1 MAFKKS
7 LQVELNQYFDSL
19 SVVPVTKVALVKA
32 RKKLKVAFFEDFFSL
47 LVERFYQAA
56 PVKRF
61 KGLRLWACDGSA
73 VKLPDNADTRSFG
86 THTNQYGAVASV
98 KLLCYFD
105 LLNHLLARLW
115 LKNKRIQEI
124 RLVQPHVKDLP
135 KDVLSIYDR
144 HYGSHL
150 MVFLHQQYGSPCL
163 IRMKAACD
171 YKHIKAFLCSGKQQ
185 ATITEP
191 LQERAW
197 REVRKMGLNKS
208 KYHQITYRLIRVELS
223 TGETEVLLTTLL
235 SPFFTVDDF
244 AWLYG
249 KRWGVETC
257 FDQLK
262 NLFKAPVFSGYSALV
277 CKQDLWAV
285 AILFN
290 LQTLVMLAAE
300 PQLKKRCSKRK
311 TPYQINRNVSLD
323 SLKRKLQSL
332 FLSGLKVLKDT
343 LDFLLERFLK
353 SLERVLQVEPRP
365 RIKKKSRLNAR
376 HQTEYNYKAA
386 I

>member
-1 MAFKKS
+1 
-7 LQVELNQYFDSL
+7 
-19 SVVPVTKVALVKA
+19 VALVKA
-32 RKKLKVAFFEDFFSL
+32 RKKLRVEFFEDFFAL
-47 LVERFYQAA
+47 LVERFYQLA

-61 KGLRLWACDGSA
+61 KGLRLWACDGSV
-73 VKLPDNADTRSFG
+73 VKLPNNPDTRTIG
-86 THTNQYGAVASV
+86 THTNQHQQVASV

-105 LLNHLLARLW
+105 VLNKVLARFW
-115 LKNKRIQEI
+115 LKNKRICEL
-124 RLVQPHVKDLP
+124 RLVEPYVKDLP

-150 MVFLHQQYGSPCL
+150 MVFLHQHYGSPCL
-163 IRMKAACD
+163 IRMKT
-171 YKHIKAFLCSGKQQ
+171 KHSFHSIAAFLASRQQ
-185 ATITEP
+185 QTIVTET
-191 LQERAW
+191 LKENAW
-197 REVRKMGLNKS
+197 RELRKMGLHKS
-208 KYHQITYRLIRVELS
+208 KYQQVTYRLIRVELS

-235 SPFFTVDDF
+235 SPFFTPEDF

-262 NLFKAPVFSGYSALV
+262 NLLKAPVFSGYSALA
-277 CKQDLWAV
+277 CKQDLWAI

-290 LQTLVMLAAE
+290 LQSLVIIAAE
-300 PQLKKRCSKRK
+300 PELKRRCSKRK

-323 SLKRKLQSL
+323 SLKRNLHSL
-332 FLSGLKVLKDT
+332 FLSGLKALQHT
-343 LDFLLERFLK
+343 LDFLLERFLRFT
-353 SLERVLQVEPRP
+353 ERVLEVEPRP
-365 RIKKKSRLNAR
+365 RIKKKSRLNER

>member
-1 MAFKKS
+1 M
-7 LQVELNQYFDSL
+7 
-19 SVVPVTKVALVKA
+19 KA
-32 RKKLKVAFFEDFFSL
+32 RKKLKVEFFEDFFSL
-47 LVERFYQAA
+47 LVERFYQLA

-73 VKLPDNADTRSFG
+73 IKLPDNPATRSIG
-86 THTNQYGAVASV
+86 THTNQYGTIASV

-105 LLNHLLARLW
+105 LLNRVIARLW

-124 RLVQPHVKDLP
+124 RLVEPHLKDLP

-150 MVFLHQQYGSPCL
+150 MVFLHQHYGSPCL
-163 IRMKAACD
+163 IRMKTSCTFNS
-171 YKHIKAFLCSGKQQ
+171 IRAFLASGKQQ
-185 ATITEP
+185 TTVTEP

-197 REVRKMGLNKS
+197 RELRRMGLHKS
-208 KYHQITYRLIRVELS
+208 KYHFVTYRLIRVELT

-235 SPFFTVDDF
+235 SPFFSVEDF

-262 NLFKAPVFSGYSALV
+262 NLFKAPVFSGYSALA
-277 CKQDLWAV
+277 CQQDLWAV
-285 AILFN
+285 ALLFN
-290 LQTLVMLAAE
+290 LQSLVILAAE
-300 PQLKKRCSKRK
+300 PELKKRCVGRK
-311 TPYQINRNVSLD
+311 TSYQINRNVSLD
-323 SLKRKLQSL
+323 SLKRKLHSL
-332 FLSGLKVLKDT
+332 FLSDLKT
-343 LDFLLERFLK
+343 LQHSLEFLLERFLR

-365 RIKKKSRLNAR
+365 RNKKKSRLNER

>member
-1 MAFKKS
+1 M
-7 LQVELNQYFDSL
+7 
-19 SVVPVTKVALVKA
+19 PVTKVALIKA

-47 LVERFYQAA
+47 LVERYYQLA

-73 VKLPDNADTRSFG
+73 LKLPDNADTRLIG
-86 THTNQYGAVASV
+86 THTNQHQEVASV

-105 LLNHLLARLW
+105 VLNRVIARFW
-115 LKNKRIQEI
+115 LKNKRICEL
-124 RLVQPHVKDLP
+124 RLVEPYVKDLP

-144 HYGSHL
+144 HYGCHL
-150 MVFLHQQYGSPCL
+150 MVFLHLYYGSPCL
-163 IRMKAACD
+163 IRMKTRHSFNSIAT
-171 YKHIKAFLCSGKQQ
+171 FLASGQ
-185 ATITEP
+185 AQTTVTEP
-191 LQERAW
+191 LKENAW
-197 REVRKMGLNKS
+197 RELRKMGLHKS
-208 KYHQITYRLIRVELS
+208 KYHQVTYRLIRVELS

-235 SPFFTVDDF
+235 SPLFTVEDF
-244 AWLYG
+244 GWLYG

-262 NLFKAPVFSGYSALV
+262 NLLKAPVFSGYSALA

-290 LQTLVMLAAE
+290 LQSLVISAAE
-300 PQLKKRCSKRK
+300 PELKKRCAKRK

-323 SLKRKLQSL
+323 SLKRKLHSL
-332 FLSGLKVLKDT
+332 FLAGLKALQLT
-343 LDFLLERFLK
+343 LDFLSQRFLR
-353 SLERVLQVEPRP
+353 SIERVLEVKSKQ
-365 RIKKKSRLNAR
+365 RIKKMSRLNDR
-376 HQTEYNYKAA
+376 HQTEFNYKAA

>member
-1 MAFKKS
+1 
-7 LQVELNQYFDSL
+7 
-19 SVVPVTKVALVKA
+19 VALVKA
-32 RKKLKVAFFEDFFSL
+32 RRKLKAEFFEDFFSL
-47 LVERFYQAA
+47 LVERFYQCA

-73 VKLPDNADTRSFG
+73 LKLPDNSDTRTIG
-86 THTNQYGAVASV
+86 THTNQHQQVASV

-105 LLNHLLARLW
+105 LLNKILARFW
-115 LKNKRIQEI
+115 LRNKRICEL
-124 RLVQPHVKDLP
+124 RLVEPCVKDLP

-150 MVFLHQQYGSPCL
+150 MVFLHLHYGSPCL
-163 IRMKAACD
+163 IRMKTRHSFTSVAN
-171 YKHIKAFLCSGKQQ
+171 FLTTGQ
-185 ATITEP
+185 AQTTVTEP

-197 REVRKMGLNKS
+197 RELRKMGLHKS
-208 KYHQITYRLIRVELS
+208 RYHSVTYRLIRVELS

-235 SPFFTVDDF
+235 SPLVTVEDF

-257 FDQLK
+257 FDQIK
-262 NLFKAPVFSGYSALV
+262 NLMKAPVFSGYSALA
-277 CKQDLWAV
+277 CRQDLWAV

-290 LQTLVMLAAE
+290 LQTIVMLAAE
-300 PQLKKRCSKRK
+300 PELKKRCAKRK
-311 TPYQINRNVSLD
+311 TPYQINRNVGLD
-323 SLKRKLQSL
+323 SLRRRLHSL
-332 FLSGLKVLKDT
+332 FLSGLKALESA
-343 LDFLLERFLK
+343 LEFLIERFLK
-353 SLERVLQVEPRP
+353 SLERVLEVVPRP
-365 RIKKKSRLNAR
+365 RKKKKSRLNER

>member
-1 MAFKKS
+1 M
-7 LQVELNQYFDSL
+7 
-19 SVVPVTKVALVKA
+19 ALVKA
-32 RKKLKVAFFEDFFSL
+32 RKKLKVAFFEDFFAL
-47 LVERFYQAA
+47 LVEQFYKLA

-61 KGLRLWACDGSA
+61 KGLRLWACDGSV
-73 VKLPDNADTRSFG
+73 VKLPDNADTQTIG
-86 THTNQYGAVASV
+86 THTNQHQKVASV

-105 LLNHLLARLW
+105 VLNSMIARLW
-115 LKNKRIQEI
+115 LKNKRICEL
-124 RLVQPHVKDLP
+124 RLVEPYLKDIP

-150 MVFLHQQYGSPCL
+150 MVFLHLHYGSPCL
-163 IRMKAACD
+163 IRMKT
-171 YKHIKAFLCSGKQQ
+171 KHSFNSIAAFLASGKAQ
-185 ATITEP
+185 TTVTEP

-197 REVRKMGLNKS
+197 RQLGKMGLHKS
-208 KYHQITYRLIRVELS
+208 KYHQVTYRLIRVELS

-235 SPFFTVDDF
+235 SPLFTVADF

-262 NLFKAPVFSGYSALV
+262 NLFKAPVFSGYSALA
-277 CKQDLWAV
+277 CKQDLWSV

-290 LQTLVMLAAE
+290 LQTVVITAAE
-300 PQLKKRCSKRK
+300 PELKKRTAKRQ

-323 SLKRKLQSL
+323 SLKRKLHSL
-332 FLSGLKVLKDT
+332 LLSGLKTLKST

-353 SLERVLQVEPRP
+353 SIERVMEVEPRT
-365 RIKKKSRLNAR
+365 RNKKMSRLNER